1 MSAAH
6 ATPRPPGG
14 SGSPRAWLA
23 RCRVAPQLKDNDTD
37 ETERRRMTHRTET
50 HRIETTRSRL
60 ASAAL
65 FLLLAAGLFVAL
77 GAAGSLLAG
86 CSGVSEANPNREQ
99 SETAPKLSTAVVAL
113 QPTAETVVATGT
125 VIADRSSAVAAD
137 AAGKVIEIFVDRGDR
152 VTKGQP
158 LARLDVRSAV
168 LGAREAR
175 AQRAAADSDARL
187 AGVECARS
195 KTLYDQAAITRAQ
208 YDREMAACAS
218 AREQA
223 SAAAA
228 RVGLA
233 SKAVGDGVVRAPY
246 SGIIVERKVQ
256 VGEYV
261 RAETELVGLVDPDPL
276 RLELTVPESQ
286 IGRLAIGRAL
296 SFTTTGLPGR
306 SFGARIDMLGP
317 AVDRAGRS
325 LVFEALVD
333 GDAVPAGGAPGLLPG
348 MFVTAHIE
356 IGRRELPVVP
366 RSALRRAGS
375 TWRLFAVVDGA
386 LEERIVQLAGS
397 GEPDGDKV
405 ALLIGARAGD
415 VVVSPASAELRD
427 GMRTN

>member
-1 MSAAH
+1 
-6 ATPRPPGG
+6 
-14 SGSPRAWLA
+14 
-23 RCRVAPQLKDNDTD
+23 
-37 ETERRRMTHRTET
+37 MTNRTET

-60 ASAAL
+60 ASGAL
-65 FLLLAAGLFVAL
+65 FLLLAGGLFVAL
-77 GAAGSLLAG
+77 GAAGLPAG
-86 CSGVSEANPNREQ
+86 CSGVSEANPNQEQ
-99 SETAPKLSTAVVAL
+99 PQVAPRLSTAKVAL
-113 QPTAETVVATGT
+113 QATADTVVATGT
-125 VIADRSSAVAAD
+125 VTADRSSAVAAD
-137 AAGKVIEIFVDRGDR
+137 AAGKVIEIFVERGDR

-158 LARLDVRSAV
+158 LARLDVRGAL

-195 KTLYDQAAITRAQ
+195 QSLFSQGAITRAE

-261 RAETELVGLVDPDPL
+261 RAETQLVSLVDPDPL

-296 SFTTTGLPGR
+296 RFTTTGLPGR
-306 SFGARIDMLGP
+306 SFAARIDVLGP
-317 AVDRAGRS
+317 AVDRTGRS

-333 GDAVPAGGAPGLLPG
+333 GDAAAPVDGAPGLLPG

-356 IGRRELPVVP
+356 VGRRELPVVP
-366 RSALRRAGS
+366 RNALRRAGA

-397 GEPDGDKV
+397 GEPDGDVV
-405 ALLIGARAGD
+405 ALLVGARAGD

-427 GMRTN
+427 GMRAN

>member
-1 MSAAH
+1 
-6 ATPRPPGG
+6 
-14 SGSPRAWLA
+14 
-23 RCRVAPQLKDNDTD
+23 
-37 ETERRRMTHRTET
+37 MTNRTET

-60 ASAAL
+60 ASSAL
-65 FLLLAAGLFVAL
+65 FFLLAVGLFVAL
-77 GAAGSLLAG
+77 GAAGSLLSG
-86 CSGVSEANPNREQ
+86 CSGVSEANPNPDQ
-99 SETAPKLSTAVVAL
+99 SQAAPVVSTTVVAL
-113 QPTAETVVATGT
+113 QPMADTVVATGT

-137 AAGKVIEIFVDRGDR
+137 AAGKVIEIYVDRGDR
-152 VTKGQP
+152 VTRGQP
-158 LARLDVRSAV
+158 LARLDVRGAV

-195 KTLYDQAAITRAQ
+195 KMLFDQAAITRAE

-246 SGIIVERKVQ
+246 AGLIVERKVQ

-261 RAETELVGLVDPDPL
+261 RAETQLVSLVDPDPL

-286 IGRLAIGRAL
+286 IGRLAVGRAL

-306 SFGARIDMLGP
+306 SFGARIDVLGP
-317 AVDRAGRS
+317 AVDRTGRS
-325 LVFEALVD
+325 LVFEALVE
-333 GDAVPAGGAPGLLPG
+333 GDAAASVDGAPGLLPG

-366 RSALRRAGS
+366 RNALRRAGA
-375 TWRLFAVVDGA
+375 TWRLFAVVNGA

-397 GEPDGDKV
+397 GEPEGEKV
-405 ALLIGARAGD
+405 ALLVGARAGD

>member
-1 MSAAH
+1 
-6 ATPRPPGG
+6 
-14 SGSPRAWLA
+14 
-23 RCRVAPQLKDNDTD
+23 
-37 ETERRRMTHRTET
+37 MTNPTET

-86 CSGVSEANPNREQ
+86 CGGVSEANPNRDQ
-99 SETAPKLSTAVVAL
+99 SQAAPVLSTTKVAL
-113 QPTAETVVATGT
+113 QPTADTVVATGT

-158 LARLDVRSAV
+158 LARLDVRSAM

-195 KTLYDQAAITRAQ
+195 KTLYDQAAITRAE

-286 IGRLAIGRAL
+286 VGRLAVGRAL

-306 SFGARIDMLGP
+306 SFGARIDVLGP
-317 AVDRAGRS
+317 AVDRTGRS

-333 GDAVPAGGAPGLLPG
+333 GGAAAPVNGAPGLLPG

-405 ALLIGARAGD
+405 ALLVGARAGD